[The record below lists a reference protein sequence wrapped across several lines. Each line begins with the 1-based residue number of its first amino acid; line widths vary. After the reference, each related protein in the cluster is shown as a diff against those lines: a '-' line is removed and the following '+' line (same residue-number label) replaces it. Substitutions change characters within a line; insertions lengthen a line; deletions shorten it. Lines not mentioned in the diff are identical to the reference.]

1 MNGECSRFTG
11 GVRRSLLLAVSVA
24 MLVPIVAKGPKVIE
38 LSKFPRVAVLVCRMA
53 NPSGLL
59 SPITAETDYNIE
71 APDKKHDVCGEN
83 EARLKSAFPGFPV
96 KTSSHVP
103 KMENEFCGN
112 LTEPITRTVSTM
124 LEGKGRAIVYVRSL
138 APSWPQPLD
147 QMKVGGILAALSGKA
162 DALLVVH
169 YMDQGNAIYDSVKVR
184 RVDHGF
190 SGFICKLALFEV
202 AGAKPVGEAETWINP
217 MALAAN
223 DSGLSA
229 GAPWKEKIK
238 VIDGAKKD
246 TAFQRG
252 FSITERQGLLFSTT
266 TVTTFDATDEE
277 MVGLAMHYLVDGLHG
292 KSYLIDVS
300 GLKEL
305 LR

>member
-1 MNGECSRFTG
+1 MNGEFPIFSR

-24 MLVPIVAKGPKVIE
+24 VLVPIVAKGPKVIE

-59 SPITAETDYNIE
+59 SPITTETEYGLQTF
-71 APDKKHDVCGEN
+71 DKKHDLCGED
-83 EARLKSAFPGFPV
+83 ESRLRKAFPGFPV
-96 KTSSHVP
+96 KTSTHVP
-103 KMENEFCGN
+103 KMENEFYGN
-112 LTEPITRTVSTM
+112 LTEPITRTVSAV
-124 LEGKGRAIVYVRSL
+124 LEGKGRAIVDVRSL
-138 APSWPQPLD
+138 AASWPQPLD
-147 QMKVGGILAALSGKA
+147 QMKVGDILAALSGKA

-202 AGAKPVGEAETWINP
+202 AGAKPAGEAETWINP
-217 MALAAN
+217 MALVAN

-229 GAPWKEKIK
+229 GSPWKEKIK

-266 TVTTFDATDEE
+266 EVTTFDATDDE
-277 MVGLAMHYLVDGLHG
+277 MVGLAMHYLVEGLHG
-292 KSYLIDVS
+292 KNYLVDVS